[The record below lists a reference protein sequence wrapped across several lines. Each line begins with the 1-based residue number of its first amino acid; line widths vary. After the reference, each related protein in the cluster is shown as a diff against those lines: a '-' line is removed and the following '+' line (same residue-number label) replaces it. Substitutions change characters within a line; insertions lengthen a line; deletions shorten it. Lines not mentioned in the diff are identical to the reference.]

1 MWKGCSIKRCI
12 CISYS
17 NPIHPKCA
25 NIPQKTKFNRFHYKW
40 TCEFCLQRSCHSH
53 YYNISKKLISVWLQH
68 KVTLVW
74 ELGRTVSGKTTRTTL
89 IYQPMSSQQAIDDIH
104 VWYRSSKYQDII
116 RKNDLTLWAL
126 ISQHG
131 QTHPN
136 SWSANRHR
144 ILNPKPTQSKA
155 DPNKLN
161 KHVNTTAQRLT
172 KTTVNSPNKLIYQ
185 IPVTHHMKSTMVA
198 FNI

>member
-53 YYNISKKLISVWLQH
+53 YCNISKKLISVWLQH

-74 ELGRTVSGKTTRTTL
+74 EVTKNSIWKNYKNNAH
-89 IYQPMSSQQAIDDIH
+89 ISAYDISAGNW
-104 VWYRSSKYQDII
+104 WYPR
-116 RKNDLTLWAL
+116 L
-126 ISQHG
+126 ISKLQIPG
-131 QTHPN
+131 YYQEK
-136 SWSANRHR
+136 W
-144 ILNPKPTQSKA
+144 LNPLSAHFTTWS
-155 DPNKLN
+155 
-161 KHVNTTAQRLT
+161 NTPKQLVG
-172 KTTVNSPNKLIYQ
+172 KSSPNF
-185 IPVTHHMKSTMVA
+185 KSKT
-198 FNI
+198 NSK